1 MHVHSTASVG
11 TVTSLAL
18 ERETSSNGAEQ
29 HGPAGRECANAA
41 DEVRC
46 GACSPRRCASCRA
59 RHAGVDINQVGVPVD
74 INHIPTAL
82 LTASASTTSR
92 PPPCCSRARRRSAW
106 GMAWPHEVAEGQ
118 GAGRPSSAIANFST
132 ACSTAAR
139 CSFMDM
145 VLTMMEHG
153 ATVRC

>member
-1 MHVHSTASVG
+1 MRLRLLPCSPCGRGHQPGRRARGHQPDSYSAADGQRLNHLETATVLLASTAPICMG
-11 TVTSLAL
+11 
-18 ERETSSNGAEQ
+18 
-29 HGPAGRECANAA
+29 HG
-41 DEVRC
+41 
-46 GACSPRRCASCRA
+46 
-59 RHAGVDINQVGVPVD
+59 
-74 INHIPTAL
+74 
-82 LTASASTTSR
+82 
-92 PPPCCSRARRRSAW
+92 
-106 GMAWPHEVAEGQ
+106 AWPHEVAEGQ